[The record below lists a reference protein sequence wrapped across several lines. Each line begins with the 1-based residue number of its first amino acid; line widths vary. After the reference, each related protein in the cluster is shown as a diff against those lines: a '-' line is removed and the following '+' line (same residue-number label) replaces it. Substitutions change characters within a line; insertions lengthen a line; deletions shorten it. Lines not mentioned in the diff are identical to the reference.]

1 MCSFFCPFKQP
12 VKLMECFLRVAE
24 ANTSKNLET
33 CGILGGS
40 LVRVVNGKEL
50 FSQKNLYQ
58 NIFLLCS
65 FFYLHF
71 L

>member
-1 MCSFFCPFKQP
+1 
-12 VKLMECFLRVAE
+12 MECFLRVAE

-50 FSQKNLYQ
+50 FSQKTY
-58 NIFLLCS
+58 IRIS
-65 FFYLHF
+65 FRCVAF
-71 L
+71 